1 MAPETQHV
9 SIYCS
14 IEGDLP
20 QYSLQKQGPI
30 SGLHMC
36 ENDIRIDCEAKGKHL
51 VYYLALITATEK
63 EPCKADHGC
72 VTHQPQNQR
81 ICW

>member
-1 MAPETQHV
+1 MALETQHV
-9 SIYCS
+9 SIYCP

-20 QYSLQKQGPI
+20 QRSLQKRGPI

-36 ENDIRIDCEAKGKHL
+36 ENDIRIDREVKDKHL

-72 VTHQPQNQR
+72 VTLQPQKQR